1 MSSTPEWLSPAA
13 TSAPAPKME
22 TGVISSQPAP
32 VTSPSASED
41 AELPGVI
48 LTMRLANMGVS
59 IFLVVISV
67 CFRMFGTVV
76 DVI

>member
-1 MSSTPEWLSPAA
+1 
-13 TSAPAPKME
+13 
-22 TGVISSQPAP
+22 
-32 VTSPSASED
+32 
-41 AELPGVI
+41 
-48 LTMRLANMGVS
+48 MRLANMGVS